1 MDEHARLLTEAHNFA
16 IVQLPG
22 RRYPGVVFQ
31 GDSLHNLLQSVH
43 ALRHLASKNENVKL
57 LFAIDEMHKLLT
69 EVEDGLIHVCK
80 RDGIEL
86 PFGNITE

>member
-1 MDEHARLLTEAHNFA
+1 
-16 IVQLPG
+16 
-22 RRYPGVVFQ
+22 
-31 GDSLHNLLQSVH
+31 
-43 ALRHLASKNENVKL
+43 LRQLASKNENVKL